1 MRQQGPR
8 SPHTE
13 LEVGCIFPIAVAAAA
28 LVAVGVLVGTRLT
41 APPAPPPRQV
51 AVRVIDDG
59 APGGP
64 AVVATAVVP
73 LR

>member
-1 MRQQGPR
+1 MQQRSR
-8 SPHTE
+8 SPRTE
-13 LEVGCIFPIAVAAAA
+13 LELGCIFPIAGAVVV
-28 LVAVGVLVGTRLT
+28 LVAIGVLIGSHLA
-41 APPAPPPRQV
+41 APPTEPRQV

-64 AVVATAVVP
+64 ALLATAVVP

>member
-1 MRQQGPR
+1 MQQPPR
-8 SPHTE
+8 SPRTE
-13 LEVGCIFPIAVAAAA
+13 LELGCIFPIAIAAAA
-28 LVAVGVLVGTRLT
+28 LVAIGVLVGSHLA
-41 APPAPPPRQV
+41 APPAEPRQV

-64 AVVATAVVP
+64 AVLATAVVP

>member
-1 MRQQGPR
+1 M
-8 SPHTE
+8 T
-13 LEVGCIFPIAVAAAA
+13 
-28 LVAVGVLVGTRLT
+28 
-41 APPAPPPRQV
+41 PRQV

-64 AVVATAVVP
+64 AILATAVVP